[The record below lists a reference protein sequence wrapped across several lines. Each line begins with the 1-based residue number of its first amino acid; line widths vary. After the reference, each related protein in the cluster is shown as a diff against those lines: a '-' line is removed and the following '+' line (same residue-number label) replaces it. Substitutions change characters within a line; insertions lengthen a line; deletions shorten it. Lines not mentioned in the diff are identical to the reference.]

1 MSQYTVAKFSIR
13 EADPDVARQA
23 LEKLAER
30 HGFRPVIIEKVSIMG
45 NRVDYYLEPLD
56 IGVSTRNGL
65 EVVGRDFAE
74 ELKGEYYQLY
84 VALVLRKAAEAAGF
98 KTVEAYEDTE
108 DKTIEVVMVR

>member
-1 MSQYTVAKFSIR
+1 MSQYTIARFSIK

-30 HGFRPVIIEKVSIMG
+30 HGFTPRIKERVSIMG

-56 IGVSTRNGL
+56 IGVSTRDGL
-65 EVVGRDFAE
+65 EVVGRDYAE
-74 ELKGEYYQLY
+74 ELKREYYQLY
-84 VALVLRKAAEAAGF
+84 VALILKKAAETAGF
-98 KTVEAYEDTE
+98 KAVSAYEDTE

>member
-1 MSQYTVAKFSIR
+1 MSQYTIAKFSIK
-13 EADPDVARQA
+13 EADPDAARQA

-30 HGFRPVIIEKVSIMG
+30 HGFRPRIKERVSIMG

-56 IGVSTRNGL
+56 IGVSMRGGL
-65 EVVGRDFAE
+65 EVIGRDFAE

-84 VALVLRKAAEAAGF
+84 VALVLKKAAETAGF
-98 KTVEAYEDTE
+98 RAVEAYEDTE

>member
-1 MSQYTVAKFSIR
+1 MSQYTIAKFSIR

-30 HGFRPVIIEKVSIMG
+30 HGFRPRIKERISIMG

-56 IGVSTRNGL
+56 IGVSTRDGL
-65 EVVGRDFAE
+65 EVIGRDFAE

-84 VALVLRKAAEAAGF
+84 VALVLRKVAETAGF